1 MLENN
6 RKNNA
11 ELYFG
16 TIRFTD
22 FFGIIINVSKI
33 KPERGEYYGS
43 ETT

>member
-1 MLENN
+1 MLKITE
-6 RKNNA
+6 KNNA

-43 ETT
+43 KTT